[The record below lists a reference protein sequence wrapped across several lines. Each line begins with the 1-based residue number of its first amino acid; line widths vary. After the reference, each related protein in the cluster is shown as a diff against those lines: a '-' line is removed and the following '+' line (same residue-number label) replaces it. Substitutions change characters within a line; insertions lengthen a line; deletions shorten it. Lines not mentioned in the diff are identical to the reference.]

1 MQLPGQPLEK
11 PKPPGPSFRDW
22 ALFGIGFSF
31 VAMSLFIASR
41 EGLGDALFPL
51 CFFGVCALVSGYV
64 VVRKLRRRR
73 FTATFASVPGGV
85 ALRASSARML
95 GVAALIAVAVLPIFF
110 VNDPPLLMIICAAVA
125 LGGAALV
132 VIGVLSG
139 RFGRRFLRFDP
150 PGLTM
155 GEGKYECLYL
165 WDQIVDLAEFE
176 MHDNAMVGFNLV
188 NPEALLVKP
197 ESARARAYKKMGS
210 NAAFT
215 GRHVVIM
222 PMHFGVHAESLCA
235 AIHNYTSNPDAR
247 TELIAK
253 PALAGPSSPG

>member
-1 MQLPGQPLEK
+1 MNLPERPLEQSR
-11 PKPPGPSFRDW
+11 PPGPSFRDW
-22 ALFGIGFSF
+22 ALFAIGFTF

-41 EGLGDALFPL
+41 EGLRAALFPL
-51 CFFGVCALVSGYV
+51 CFFGVCALASGYV

-85 ALRASSARML
+85 ALHASSMRML
-95 GVAALIAVAVLPIFF
+95 GVAALIAIAVAPVFF
-110 VNDPPLLMIICAAVA
+110 VSRPPLLLILCAAVA
-125 LGGAALV
+125 LGGSALL

-139 RFGRRFLRFDP
+139 RFSRRFLRFDP

-165 WDQIVDLAEFE
+165 WDQIADLAEFE
-176 MHDNAMVGFNLV
+176 MHDNAAVGFNLV
-188 NPEALLVKP
+188 NPDNLLVKP
-197 ESARARAYKKMGS
+197 DSARARAYKKMGS

-222 PMHFGVHAESLCA
+222 PMHFGVPAESLCA
-235 AIHNYTSNPDAR
+235 AIHNYASNPSAR
-247 TELIAK
+247 AELVAK
-253 PALAGPSSPG
+253 PALAAPSSPG